1 MLTTEAAPI
10 SSIEAA
16 PTSDQANSEPDGLT
30 SQEAAGRLQQYGPN
44 AVAEARTST
53 ISMLLRKFWGL
64 IPWMLELAII
74 LDVVLGR
81 WVEAAVI
88 AALLVFNALMGFAQE
103 RRATAALALLR
114 QHLTVSARVR
124 RDGRWQTLSAAAIV
138 PGDLIHLRTGDVVPA
153 DIQLTEGA
161 VLLDQSVLTG
171 ESLPVEQRAGSKAY
185 SGSLVRRGEATGE
198 VTTTGSRTYFGKT
211 SELIRIAEAPPRLER
226 LIVNIAKYIGAL
238 DVVLAVLVLGVAAL
252 RGTPMLDVIPFVLM
266 LLVASIPHILPTMF
280 IVTAALGSRML
291 ADKGVL
297 VTRLAAIE
305 DAASMDVLCLDKTG
319 TLTENRLAVQEI
331 VPMAG
336 TTANDLI
343 RFAALAS
350 DDATQDPIDLA
361 ILQAAN
367 ERQLLTSSP
376 SRLAFVPFDPDTKRS
391 EVSVRQ
397 DGKALR
403 VVKGEPATVAE
414 LCHLPWSEL
423 DAAVT
428 RLSANGS
435 RVLAVAVGEDSN
447 LKVAGVLALSDPPRS
462 DSQKLVAEVQKR
474 GVRVLL
480 VTGDGEATA
489 RAIAGRVGITGEVAP
504 AGTIHEEM
512 APEVA
517 NRYSV
522 FARVLP
528 QDKYAL
534 IHALQQAGHVVG
546 MTGDGVNDA
555 PALKQADVGIAVA
568 NATDV
573 AKAAASLVLTK
584 PGLSE
589 ILMAIDGSRQIYQR
603 MKTFV
608 LTMNTRKIGIPLF
621 LSLGT
626 IVFSAFVLSPL
637 LIVLMMLMMDI
648 ATMTVSMDQ
657 AKPSSGPDRWDVR
670 PLMLSALGLATILLF
685 ASGGLFWVASS
696 VLQLPPDQVQTLIFV
711 WLVFAGSQAVL
722 YLTRVRGFF
731 WTRPFP
737 GRPLNVATLVVVAI
751 VTLLATFGWL
761 MAPIPLSLIGAALL
775 LAIVFLVVAD
785 LLKVT
790 LTHLMTKSSSAA

>member
-1 MLTTEAAPI
+1 
-10 SSIEAA
+10 
-16 PTSDQANSEPDGLT
+16 
-30 SQEAAGRLQQYGPN
+30 
-44 AVAEARTST
+44 
-53 ISMLLRKFWGL
+53 
-64 IPWMLELAII
+64 
-74 LDVVLGR
+74 
-81 WVEAAVI
+81 
-88 AALLVFNALMGFAQE
+88 
-103 RRATAALALLR
+103 
-114 QHLTVSARVR
+114 
-124 RDGRWQTLSAAAIV
+124 
-138 PGDLIHLRTGDVVPA
+138 
-153 DIQLTEGA
+153 
-161 VLLDQSVLTG
+161 
-171 ESLPVEQRAGSKAY
+171 
-185 SGSLVRRGEATGE
+185 
-198 VTTTGSRTYFGKT
+198 
-211 SELIRIAEAPPRLER
+211 
-226 LIVNIAKYIGAL
+226 
-238 DVVLAVLVLGVAAL
+238 
-252 RGTPMLDVIPFVLM
+252 
-266 LLVASIPHILPTMF
+266 
-280 IVTAALGSRML
+280 
-291 ADKGVL
+291 
-297 VTRLAAIE
+297 
-305 DAASMDVLCLDKTG
+305 
-319 TLTENRLAVQEI
+319 
-331 VPMAG
+331 
-336 TTANDLI
+336 
-343 RFAALAS
+343 
-350 DDATQDPIDLA
+350 
-361 ILQAAN
+361 
-367 ERQLLTSSP
+367 
-376 SRLAFVPFDPDTKRS
+376 
-391 EVSVRQ
+391 
-397 DGKALR
+397 
-403 VVKGEPATVAE
+403 
-414 LCHLPWSEL
+414 
-423 DAAVT
+423 
-428 RLSANGS
+428 
-435 RVLAVAVGEDSN
+435 
-447 LKVAGVLALSDPPRS
+447 
-462 DSQKLVAEVQKR
+462 
-474 GVRVLL
+474 
-480 VTGDGEATA
+480 
-489 RAIAGRVGITGEVAP
+489 
-504 AGTIHEEM
+504 M

-528 QDKYAL
+528 QDKFAL
-534 IHALQQAGHVVG
+534 IQALQQAGHVVG

-790 LTHLMTKSSSAA
+790 LTHLMTKSRSAA